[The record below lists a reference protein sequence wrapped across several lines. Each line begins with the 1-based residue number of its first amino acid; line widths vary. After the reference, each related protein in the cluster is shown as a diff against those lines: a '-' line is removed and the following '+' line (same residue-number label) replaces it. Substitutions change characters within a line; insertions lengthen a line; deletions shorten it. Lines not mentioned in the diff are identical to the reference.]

1 MSANAELLDVRL
13 RAALDPVRMSIRDDS
28 HAHAGHAGHAGHG
41 DGSHLF
47 VHVVAACFAGLRPL
61 QRHRLVYAAAGDLLP
76 GRIHA
81 LQLHAL
87 TPEEFDQE

>member
-13 RAALDPVRMSIRDDS
+13 RAALAPVRVSIRDDS
-28 HAHAGHAGHAGHG
+28 HAHVGHAGHG

-61 QRHRLVYAAAGDLLP
+61 QRHRLIYDAAGDLLP

-81 LQLHAL
+81 LQLRAL

>member
-13 RAALDPVRMSIRDDS
+13 RAALEPVRLSIRDDS
-28 HAHAGHAGHAGHG
+28 HAHAGHAGHG

-47 VHVVAACFAGLRPL
+47 VHVVSNRFAGLRPL
-61 QRHRLVYAAAGDLLP
+61 QRHRLIYDAAGDLLP

-81 LQLHAL
+81 LQLRAL